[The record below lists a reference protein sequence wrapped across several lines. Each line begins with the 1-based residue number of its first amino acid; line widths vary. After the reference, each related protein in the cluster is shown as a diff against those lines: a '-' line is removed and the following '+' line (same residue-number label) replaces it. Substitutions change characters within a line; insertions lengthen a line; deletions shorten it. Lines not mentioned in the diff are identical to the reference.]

1 MNEQKH
7 KTGFKVPAHYF
18 DTLEETI
25 CNEIDLE
32 VLPKDTGFIAPVG
45 YFENVETVVLQTLN
59 FDEKPKS
66 VIGLN
71 SRKTLVYVSAV
82 AACFAII
89 VSVFYSNKSIVK
101 QIDSIKTSSI
111 ENYIDEG
118 FIDLKSY
125 EVLALLDD
133 EDIVNIDLES
143 NIFSEESLENYL
155 LENRIEE
162 TFLIE

>member
-1 MNEQKH
+1 MLRPGIPKGRFSFFSPGKINRHGVE
-7 KTGFKVPAHYF
+7 
-18 DTLEETI
+18 
-25 CNEIDLE
+25 N
-32 VLPKDTGFIAPVG
+32 LPLQVKL
-45 YFENVETVVLQTLN
+45 VVLVMVL
-59 FDEKPKS
+59 
-66 VIGLN
+66 GL
-71 SRKTLVYVSAV
+71 
-82 AACFAII
+82 CFAII

-155 LENRIEE
+155 LEKRIEE